1 MQRHEF
7 EHVEQLSAVASSLRL
22 TGAVLEECVQHEGHI
37 LSWQIF
43 HAHQSTET
51 VYDSWH
57 HIVMITQTI
66 CIEFGK
72 KFQLFCIQDI
82 SWEICQNCRQ

>member
-1 MQRHEF
+1 MQCQEF
-7 EHVEQLSAVASSLRL
+7 EHVEQLSAVAASLRL
-22 TGAVLEECVQHEGHI
+22 AGAVLEECLQDEGHI
-37 LSWQIF
+37 ISWQLF

-51 VYDSWH
+51 VYDSGH

-66 CIEFGK
+66 CIEFCK

-82 SWEICQNCRQ
+82 SGEISQNCRQ